1 MIKMPTL
8 KDIAKKAGVAPST
21 VSRVINDSSR
31 ISKETKAKVKKIMD
45 EMGYHPNINAR
56 NLVKQRSHNL
66 GLVIPYSTEEAFSDP
81 FYSEILRAIG
91 VLAHSKGFNLLLLT
105 SNGEEEEKETVLK
118 AVRGKQIDGVLLLRA
133 KKNDQLIK
141 KLAEINFPF
150 VIVGR
155 PEAKDKYYWV
165 NNDNIAA
172 SEKIV
177 DYLISQGHK
186 NIAIILG
193 DNSYTINRDRLKGY
207 KNSFAKNNLE
217 VKENLIV
224 QSAQIDHQSI
234 YRIAQEIIKKNPEI
248 TAFYGMSD
256 TIAYTII
263 QALNDLKIKVPEAVS
278 IVGFNNN
285 PMSKIISPP
294 LTTVD
299 INTYLLGNK
308 ATELLI
314 GVINKKVK
322 SPQHTIVPT
331 KLIKRDSCRKIK

>member
-1 MIKMPTL
+1 MTTL

-31 ISKETKAKVKKIMD
+31 ISEKTKTKVRKIME

-66 GLVIPYSTEEAFSDP
+66 GLVIPYSTEKAFADP

-105 SNGEEEEKETVLK
+105 SNGEEEEKKTVLN
-118 AVRGKQIDGVLLLRA
+118 AVKGKQIDGVLLLRA
-133 KKNDQLIK
+133 KKEDNLINELTK
-141 KLAEINFPF
+141 INFPF

-155 PEAKDKYYWV
+155 PEETSKYYWV
-165 NNDNIAA
+165 NNDNVKA
-172 SEKIV
+172 SERIV
-177 DYLISQGHK
+177 DYLIDKGHK
-186 NIAIILG
+186 KIAVILG
-193 DNSYTINRDRLKGY
+193 DDNYILNEDRLQGY
-207 KNSFAKNNLE
+207 VNSFQKNNL
-217 VKENLIV
+217 KIDQDLIV
-224 QSAQIDHQSI
+224 QTKKIDHNNI
-234 YRIAQEIIKKNPEI
+234 YILAQKMIKDHPEI

-256 TIAYTII
+256 TMAYTIM
-263 QALNDLKIKVPEAVS
+263 QAMSDMNIKIPEDIS

-285 PMSKIISPP
+285 PMSKIVSPP

-299 INTYLLGNK
+299 INIYLLGNK

-314 GVINKKVK
+314 AVINGQIEKYE
-322 SPQHTIVPT
+322 HTIVPAN
-331 KLIKRDSCRKIK
+331 IIERDSCKNLN